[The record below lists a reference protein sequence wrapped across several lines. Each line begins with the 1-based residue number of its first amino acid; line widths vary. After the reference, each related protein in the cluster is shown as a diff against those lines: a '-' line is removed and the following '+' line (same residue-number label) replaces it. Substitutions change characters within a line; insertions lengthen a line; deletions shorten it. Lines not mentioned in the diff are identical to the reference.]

1 MISTLTERSH
11 LIDTDQLSKQE
22 MEELFERAE
31 FWRTHPERW
40 QRAFPGRFV
49 ANLFFE
55 PSTRTR
61 ISFEVAEKKLGM
73 ETLHLDGERSS
84 TVKGETMEDTLKTLA
99 AIGVE
104 VVVVRHQG
112 VGRLA
117 SMAEI
122 DTGVSLINAGEG
134 HGGHPTQALLDLY
147 TLQQHFGRLAGLT
160 VVIAGDLRHSRVARS
175 NLWALRTFGARV
187 ILSGPESM
195 RDLSMEEN
203 AIYLPFD
210 EAIKQA
216 DAVMML
222 RVQLERHEENLFT
235 SADAYRTAYG
245 LTRERMEQMP
255 THGIIMHPA
264 PVNRDVEIASE
275 LVEHPRSKIFK
286 QMENGVWIRM
296 AVLERALL
304 GRG

>member
-1 MISTLTERSH
+1 MISMIADRGH
-11 LIDTDQLSKQE
+11 LIDTDHLSREE
-22 MEELFERAE
+22 MEELFIRAE
-31 FWRTHPERW
+31 YWRTHPEAW
-40 QRAFPGRFV
+40 QHAFPGRFA

-117 SMAEI
+117 TMAEV
-122 DTGVSLINAGEG
+122 DTGVTLINAGEG
-134 HGGHPTQALLDLY
+134 NGGHPTQALLDLF
-147 TLQQHFGRLAGLT
+147 TLQRHFGHLAGLT
-160 VVIAGDLRHSRVARS
+160 VVIAGDIRHSRVARS
-175 NLWALRTFGARV
+175 NLWALRSFGARV
-187 ILSGPESM
+187 IVTGPESM
-195 RDLSMEEN
+195 RDPSMEEV
-203 AIYLPFD
+203 ASYLPFD
-210 EAIKQA
+210 EAIEQA
-216 DAVMML
+216 DALMML
-222 RVQLERHEENLFT
+222 RVQLERHEESLFT
-235 SADAYRTAYG
+235 SADAYRLAYG
-245 LTRERMEQMP
+245 LTRERLERMP
-255 THGIIMHPA
+255 AHGIILHPA
-264 PVNRDVEIASE
+264 PVNRDVEIESE
-275 LVEHPRSKIFK
+275 LVEHPRSKIFT